1 MDIQQL
7 LEVASLRIG
16 HGILLPTPPACDLL
30 VQRARAEGIAVG
42 RLYIVSRSLRPGVCG
57 GYERNTGNLWCHYGA
72 GEAEGEQELLRGLL
86 VLLACVKLQRP
97 LPTTI
102 EEDWGNE
109 RDAWIEAAA
118 LAQAW
123 QRPDLFPQALLQL
136 RLDETRRLQA
146 WHEAAGELAGNLD
159 PFVAWSAYHALAE
172 IRHRCGWND
181 EAFEAALYGYSE
193 CDDDNAAVLALD
205 RASLRATWS
214 LPYRAQREGPP
225 FGDLT
230 LPYSTTTGHLLRSA
244 LETVAHRRGRGA
256 ALASI
261 ERTYLDSP
269 LQLHFVRV
277 ESDLDLPGL
286 LARCNGWLIEEAP
299 DCSAEAMWW
308 VYGALGMGATRLYRL
323 TVHYKKGWR
332 GTAESPA
339 GHELWV
345 LFRPGERI
353 QRVEAALQRYI
364 LCWLSV
370 QEVRCEGR
378 PRNPRAR
385 RRAGVCRE
393 AAQTLL
399 HLGPPGVLRERGHRF
414 PGRGQCLEDGRYAR
428 SLHVKRS

>member
-1 MDIQQL
+1 MNIEQL

-30 VQRARAEGIAVG
+30 VQRARAGGIAVG
-42 RLYIVSRSLRPGVCG
+42 QLYIVSRALRPGVRG
-57 GYERNTGNLWCHYGA
+57 GYERTSGNLWCHYGA
-72 GEAEGEQELLRGLL
+72 GEAEGEQELLRGVL
-86 VLLACVKLQRP
+86 VLLAFAKLQRP
-97 LPTTI
+97 LPSTI
-102 EEDWGNE
+102 EEDWANE
-109 RDAWIEAAA
+109 RDAWSEAAA

-123 QRPDLFPQALLQL
+123 QVPDLFAQAQLQL
-136 RLDETRRLQA
+136 RLDEIRHLQA
-146 WHEAAGELAGNLD
+146 WHEGAGELAGNLD
-159 PFVAWSAYHALAE
+159 PFVARSAYHALAE
-172 IRHRCGWND
+172 IRYRQGWGD
-181 EAFEAALYGYSE
+181 EAFEAALFGYSQSDE
-193 CDDDNAAVLALD
+193 DNAAVLAFD
-205 RASLRATWS
+205 RAALRATWG
-214 LPYRAQREGPP
+214 LPFRALRAGPP

-230 LPYSTTTGHLLRSA
+230 LPYHTTTGHLLRSA
-244 LETVAHRRGRGA
+244 LETIAHRRGQGA

-308 VYGALGMGATRLYRL
+308 VYGAPGMGAARLYRL

-332 GTAESPA
+332 GTGEPPA

-353 QRVEAALQRYI
+353 GRVEAALQRYI

-370 QEVRCEGR
+370 QEVRCEGLEEGL
-378 PRNPRAR
+378 ALLWSWLSS
-385 RRAGVCRE
+385 AGEPVGQ
-393 AAQTLL
+393 AA
-399 HLGPPGVLRERGHRF
+399 
-414 PGRGQCLEDGRYAR
+414 
-428 SLHVKRS
+428 S